1 MRGGGEGLGDERV
14 VMRRHGR
21 AGYHMAV
28 DPDARPAGRMP
39 ARQPARRRLTA
50 EGVLGVDAAFDGMAA
65 PDHVALAERQFLAH
79 RNADLFAHDVEAGD
93 LFGDRMLDLD
103 ARVHLDEGE
112 DAVLVENL
120 EGAGAAIADGPAGS
134 RATLAKGCDLGGG
147 KTGRRR
153 LLDHLLMTALH
164 GTVALAQPQRVAVVI
179 AENLDLDMARM
190 LQELLDVEIG
200 IGESAH
206 RLLARRGDGR
216 AELRL

>member
-79 RNADLFAHDVEAGD
+79 RNADLFAHDVEAGR

-112 DAVLVENL
+112 DAVLVEKL
-120 EGAGAAIADGPAGS
+120 EGTDAAIEDGPAGG
-134 RATLAKGCDLGGG
+134 RATLAKGCDLVRGNN
-147 KTGRRR
+147 RRR
-153 LLDHLLMTALH
+153 RFLRDLPTTALH
-164 GTVALAQPQRVAVVI
+164 RTVA
-179 AENLDLDMARM
+179 
-190 LQELLDVEIG
+190 
-200 IGESAH
+200 
-206 RLLARRGDGR
+206 R
-216 AELRL
+216 A